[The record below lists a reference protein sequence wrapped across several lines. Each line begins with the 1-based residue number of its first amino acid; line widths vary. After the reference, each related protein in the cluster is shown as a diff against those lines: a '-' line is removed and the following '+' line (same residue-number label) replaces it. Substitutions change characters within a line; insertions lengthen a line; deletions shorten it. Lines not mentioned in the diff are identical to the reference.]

1 MNYEILTDNSILY
14 NGPIETEEDEKFVE
28 EGREN
33 IITEQ
38 NAILKASGYEMDGIV
53 YKIHFFDS
61 PFHNEGYR
69 METIYDAIQMLAI
82 KDGVDLVEY
91 ENGNIGFV
99 SYYNDK
105 RDAFEIMNPTT
116 EEIIRY
122 DDGLY
127 NWANETYKRR
137 NYHGKDNLEQ
147 LQN

>member
-1 MNYEILTDNSILY
+1 MNYEILTSKSIMY
-14 NGPIETEEDEKFVE
+14 YGPIETENDEKFAE
-28 EGREN
+28 ERREE

-38 NAILKASGYEMDGIV
+38 NAILKASGYEMYDTA

-61 PFHNEGYR
+61 PFTVECYR
-69 METIYDAIQMLAI
+69 METIYDAIQMLSI

-91 ENGNIGFV
+91 DNGNIGFV

-116 EEIIRY
+116 DEIIRY

-127 NWANETYKRR
+127 NWANETYR
-137 NYHGKDNLEQ
+137 
-147 LQN
+147 